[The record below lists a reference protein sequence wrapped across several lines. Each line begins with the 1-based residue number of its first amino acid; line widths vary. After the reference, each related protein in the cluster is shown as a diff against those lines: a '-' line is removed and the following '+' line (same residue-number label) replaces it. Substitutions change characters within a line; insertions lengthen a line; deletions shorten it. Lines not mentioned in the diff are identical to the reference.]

1 MVRKMDDLGGYY
13 HEPPYTEEEI
23 AEQWRRVSG
32 GPIAWTRPSVK
43 KPQLP
48 EPQEQERRELKR

>member
-1 MVRKMDDLGGYY
+1 MVRKTDDLGGYY

-23 AEQWRRVSG
+23 EEFYRRIG
-32 GPIAWTRPSVK
+32 NGPIAWTRPDGK

-48 EPQEQERRELKR
+48 PQERK